1 MGIFLYS
8 VETSWP
14 EMCLMALRLSGLRCV
29 VGRIR
34 HLCRHPAQAQR
45 HYLVI
50 RPCASF
56 SAASTV

>member
-1 MGIFLYS
+1 MFLFNDIHGVFLYS

-34 HLCRHPAQAQR
+34 HLCRHPAQAR
-45 HYLVI
+45 GI
-50 RPCASF
+50 
-56 SAASTV
+56 TW

>member
-29 VGRIR
+29 VGQIR
-34 HLCRHPAQAQR
+34 HLCRHPAQAR
-45 HYLVI
+45 GI
-50 RPCASF
+50 
-56 SAASTV
+56 T